1 DILRMG
7 LTLQG
12 VKGRTHHV
20 VGVGGSERLGNDILY
35 AENLEYRTHRATR
48 DDAGTGAGCAHEHL
62 AGAMSDV
69 NVVVQRT
76 AFAQRHENHVALGR
90 LGCLADGFRHFAR
103 LAMAEAYAT
112 LLVAND
118 HESRETKTAAT
129 LDHLGNTVDVDQLV
143 DELAV
148 TLFAWTTFAVV
159 LTSLLCHCPFPC
171 SFPEARV
178 EPNSRV
184 NERRGSKSSELQTTL
199 AGSIG

>member
-1 DILRMG
+1 MPRTEGVSSSVERRCILLSPRPTSVARCSLGRRMGLPICSIVIVLPFLFSAIFVILYLRFSLPKRQAPHGFALLVRTSGSAAARLKNGVLDTTLRGDILRMG

-62 AGAMSDV
+62 AGAMSAV

-90 LGCLADGFRHFAR
+90 LGCLADGFRH
-103 LAMAEAYAT
+103 
-112 LLVAND
+112 
-118 HESRETKTAAT
+118 
-129 LDHLGNTVDVDQLV
+129 
-143 DELAV
+143 
-148 TLFAWTTFAVV
+148 
-159 LTSLLCHCPFPC
+159 
-171 SFPEARV
+171 
-178 EPNSRV
+178 
-184 NERRGSKSSELQTTL
+184 
-199 AGSIG
+199 